1 MVSGHISSRVRHA
14 HPAPG
19 HGGTQPDHGSSDTR
33 HSADIS
39 RPPASHEWPSSVR
52 RRRRHDA
59 SRPFTHS
66 RRSARTR
73 PTDRHRSIDRSHGT
87 RTVTARGE
95 ESAGDGDAGAGAAR
109 VETAAGA
116 AGDAAGAA
124 GAEPEP
130 PERSR
135 SRRSGAGAA
144 GAESS
149 RTAPMKWRR
158 GEDGKIDVHQDALR
172 TGPVGKVTLKS
183 RAAATAQ
190 FVRFQLLSCRHLH

>member
-66 RRSARTR
+66 PRSART
-73 PTDRHRSIDRSHGT
+73 PTDRPPPEHRPQPGP
-87 RTVTARGE
+87 TVTARGE
-95 ESAGDGDAGAGAAR
+95 ESADDSDAGAGAAR

-116 AGDAAGAA
+116 AGAA

-135 SRRSGAGAA
+135 SCRSGVVADSADEVETRG
-144 GAESS
+144 GRRDRCSTGRAEN
-149 RTAPMKWRR
+149 WNG
-158 GEDGKIDVHQDALR
+158 GEGDIEKSCCCDGSI
-172 TGPVGKVTLKS
+172 
-183 RAAATAQ
+183 
-190 FVRFQLLSCRHLH
+190 C